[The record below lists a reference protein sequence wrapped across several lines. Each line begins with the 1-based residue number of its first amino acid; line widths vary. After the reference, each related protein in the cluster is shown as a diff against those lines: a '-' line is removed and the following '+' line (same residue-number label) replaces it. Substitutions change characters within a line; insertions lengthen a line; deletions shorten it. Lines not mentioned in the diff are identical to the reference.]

1 MALLSAGVARAVI
14 TPPVG
19 YHMGQWGLRKGRS
32 DSVHRD
38 LLCRTVVFQSAD
50 TTVAVIALDICG
62 MHRSVSDMVY
72 RRISALTGVSRES
85 VVLNS
90 SHSHTAPDF
99 LLSVPDELGPYS
111 SVLADTIAGTVRNA
125 IQDLEPV
132 ATGYGR
138 GSLEGWGV
146 NRQYPGREIDTSVHT
161 LKVQTVASRETKA
174 LLVNYPLHGVSD
186 GGQYLSWSADFP
198 GEMCASI
205 ESELPGSTALFLQG
219 AGGDIHPF
227 DWWFGNRQSDHFH
240 THEDTAALGKVYADV
255 ALELESSIEASED
268 SSLKT
273 SSMPVVLPRRTVE
286 WTVEQ
291 AKQQH
296 ESLVAKLGPYT
307 RDTWPEGTT
316 TANAAELFPELYE
329 IGRNELTLAE
339 SQALP
344 GVEVNANAIRIGET
358 VISSHPG
365 ELFNELGVDIRE
377 RAGTNVLVAS
387 YCGEY
392 IGYVSTRNAY
402 DDTAGIPLDEIIDMK
417 QFRRYY
423 GTTTSPYAPEAGEI
437 LVDAAVAAIRKV

>member
-1 MALLSAGVARAVI
+1 MSRLNAGVARAVI

-38 LLCRTVVFQSAD
+38 LLCRTVVFQLAD
-50 TTVAVIALDICG
+50 TIVAVIALDICG
-62 MHRSVSDMVY
+62 MHRSISDMVY
-72 RRISALTGVSRES
+72 RKITALTGVSREN

-99 LLSVPDELGPYS
+99 LLSVPGELGPYS
-111 SVLADTIAGTVRNA
+111 SVLADMIAGTVRNA
-125 IQDLEPV
+125 IHDLEPV
-132 ATGYGR
+132 AIGYGSS
-138 GSLEGWGV
+138 SLDGWGV
-146 NRQYPGREIDTSVHT
+146 NRQYPDREIDTSVHT
-161 LKVQTVASRETKA
+161 LKVQSVASRETKA

-227 DWWFGNRQSDHFH
+227 DWWFGNRQSGHFH
-240 THEDTAALGKVYADV
+240 THEDTAELGKAYADV

-273 SSMPVVLPRRTVE
+273 SSMQVVLPRRTVE
-286 WTVEQ
+286 WTVDQ

-344 GVEVNANAIRIGET
+344 GVEVNANAFRVGET